1 MIMRQHQYA
10 AEAFGTFCLTLAV
23 YTTLLAELPIS
34 TPVAAGLTLGILV
47 YTIGKVSGA
56 HVNPAITIA
65 MVSLKKISMVDAAF
79 YVVAQIL
86 GAITAMFF
94 GAWIFGGSPEVA
106 ISNDLTVFA
115 AEALGAGM
123 LAFGVATAVRNNDY
137 GTSGMI
143 VGGSLFLGII
153 LAAGASSAVLNPAVA
168 IGLGAASA
176 AHIIAPI
183 VGAIM
188 AAWLNAFLYADA

>member
-23 YTTLLAELPIS
+23 YTTLLADLPIS

-65 MVSLKKISMVDAAF
+65 MASLKKISMVDAAF
-79 YVVAQIL
+79 YIVAQIL
-86 GAITAMFF
+86 GAIAAMFF

>member
-23 YTTLLAELPIS
+23 YTTLLADLPIS

-47 YTIGKVSGA
+47 YTIGKVSGS

-65 MVSLKKISMVDAAF
+65 MASLKKISLVDAAF
-79 YVVAQIL
+79 YIVAQIL
-86 GAITAMFF
+86 GAIAAMFF
-94 GAWIFGGSPEVA
+94 GAWLFGGSPEVA